1 MVSTMVRLRAI
12 AIAIVVT
19 LYGCSLVSASC
30 AKGPNVVRV
39 REFVN
44 QTFIH
49 GVPYSQAQ
57 EFRSDADVD
66 ALVCLLNDSEEQPY
80 WRNIV
85 TVLGMSGNPR
95 ASRPLIRFL
104 EAGDGGLS
112 KDIFAAKSAALLA
125 LGYLAPKDREV
136 MSYLKASTD
145 PGVWDTRGVQ
155 WSAPYG
161 LSTEERDAQLSKYAI
176 LALGVSG
183 QPAAAE
189 FLSNLKRGETLRLSS
204 DFNDVIAEALRTN
217 ENVQRNGVAAYEKR

>member
-1 MVSTMVRLRAI
+1 MMMRLRAI
-12 AIAIVVT
+12 AIATAVI

-30 AKGPNVVRV
+30 AKDPNTVRL

-49 GVPYSQAQ
+49 GVPYTQAQ
-57 EFRSDADVD
+57 EFRSDRDVE
-66 ALVCLLNDSEEQPY
+66 ALVCWLNDPEEQPH
-80 WRNIV
+80 WRNIA
-85 TVLGMSGNPR
+85 TVLGMSGNPH
-95 ASRPLIRFL
+95 ASRPLIRFV
-104 EAGDGGLS
+104 ETGDGSLS

-145 PGVWDTRGVQ
+145 PSVWDNRGVQ

-161 LSTEERDAQLSKYAI
+161 LSTEERDTDLSKYAI

-189 FLSNLKRGETLRLSS
+189 FLTSLKRGEPVRLSS
-204 DFNDVIAEALRTN
+204 DFNDVIVEALRTN
-217 ENVQRNGVAAYEKR
+217 ENVQRTGVAAYEKR